1 MGRETTNSAHEN
13 CFEGAGS
20 AGQWGQTEK
29 AVCSPPSAGGGVQ
42 GLAIETEASVGSR
55 APLVVRG
62 AGLSSAP
69 AGRAGDASAGSHP
82 EPLPRSLCSLRSR
95 RAWCQQAAHV
105 PLICREKRVTN
116 ATNKLLG
123 LINSVKCQDT
133 KPRGTNYTVP
143 SMLEPPCHPV
153 TPAGKDGTLLPAT
166 AAGTRPST
174 DELGDR
180 LSKHERRT
188 TGGVAGP
195 PIPSV
200 SGGRRP

>member
-1 MGRETTNSAHEN
+1 MGADREGSLQPSECRGRRSRARDRNRSLGGITSAPS
-13 CFEGAGS
+13 GAGRR
-20 AGQWGQTEK
+20 TEF
-29 AVCSPPSAGGGVQ
+29 S
-42 GLAIETEASVGSR
+42 TR
-55 APLVVRG
+55 R
-62 AGLSSAP
+62 
-69 AGRAGDASAGSHP
+69 RAGDASAGSHP